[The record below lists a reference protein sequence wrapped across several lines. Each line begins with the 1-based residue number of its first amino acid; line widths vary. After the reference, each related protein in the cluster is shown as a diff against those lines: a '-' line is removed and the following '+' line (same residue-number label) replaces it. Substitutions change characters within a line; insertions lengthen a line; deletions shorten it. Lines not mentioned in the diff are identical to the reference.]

1 MSWVRIPPNPF
12 RYRFLIVDSFKK
24 IGDIESEMSKKDG
37 LSTAKEELDVTTSR
51 ITGDL
56 NPTTITTITD
66 PWMLYALKAPAT
78 EEKYIQRLTKFVDF
92 LGYQGTKGEKARAFA
107 DRARAD
113 PGYAFNSVL
122 RFFQSKREQI
132 DRKEMAIGTVRNY
145 VKSIKLF
152 CDMADL
158 QVPWPKIT
166 RGLPR
171 AKRFADDRAPTLQEI
186 RKIVDY
192 PDRRIKPVI
201 CMMASTGIRVGAWD
215 YLKYGHITPVQ
226 LEGKIAAAK
235 VLVYA
240 GTPDSYVTFM
250 TPEAYREVE
259 AWMKFRRQCG
269 EKISADSWVMRDLW
283 DTEAA
288 IRKNMHTTGIVTMPE
303 KLSSV
308 GVKRLIERALWA
320 QGLRKDL
327 EEGKKRHEF
336 ATCHSLRKYFKTR
349 CELAGV
355 KPINIENL
363 MGHST
368 GISDA
373 YYRPNESELLDDYLK
388 AIDSLTIDDTR
399 KLKIEV
405 ESLKADISELEQK
418 NMRIEELERKQRQFE
433 TAFQSLIDSGMV
445 KPYTEAERKD

>member
-1 MSWVRIPPNPF
+1 M
-12 RYRFLIVDSFKK
+12 Y
-24 IGDIESEMSKKDG
+24 GIEAVAEKEGEK
-37 LSTAKEELDVTTSR
+37 TANCSSSLQAPVT
-51 ITGDL
+51 
-56 NPTTITTITD
+56 TD
-66 PWMLYALKAPAT
+66 PWMLFLYALKAPAT
-78 EEKYIQRLTKFVDF
+78 KEKYIQRLTKFLDF
-92 LGYQGTKGEKARAFA
+92 LDYQGTTEEKARDFA
-107 DRARAD
+107 DRARQD
-113 PGYAFNSVL
+113 PVYAFNSVL
-122 RFFQSKREQI
+122 KFFQSKREQI

-158 QVPWPKIT
+158 QIPWAKIA

-186 RKIVDY
+186 RKISEY
-192 PDRRIKPVI
+192 PDRRIKPVVYT
-201 CMMASTGIRVGAWD
+201 MVSTGIRVGAWD
-215 YLKYGHITPVQ
+215 YLKYGHITP
-226 LEGKIAAAK
+226 LEREGKLVAAR

-240 GTPDSYVTFM
+240 GTPDWYATFM
-250 TPEAYREVE
+250 TPEAFREVE
-259 AWMKFRRQCG
+259 AWMRFRKQCG
-269 EKISADSWVMRDLW
+269 EIISPDSWLMRDLW
-283 DTEAA
+283 DTESA
-288 IRKNMHTTGIVTMPE
+288 IRKNTHTTGVVTIPA

-320 QGLRKDL
+320 QGLRRDL

-373 YYRPNESELLDDYLK
+373 YYRPNENELLDDYLK
-388 AIDSLTIDDTR
+388 SIDSLTVDDTR

-405 ESLKADISELEQK
+405 GSLKADISELEQK
-418 NMRIEELERKQRQFE
+418 NKRIEELEKKQRQFE
-433 TAFQSLIDSGMV
+433 MAFQSLIDSGMV
-445 KPYTEAERKD
+445 KPHPELETVDSKTRHLT

>member
-1 MSWVRIPPNPF
+1 VNGI
-12 RYRFLIVDSFKK
+12 DSRMATPT
-24 IGDIESEMSKKDG
+24 EQ
-37 LSTAKEELDVTTSR
+37 V
-51 ITGDL
+51 
-56 NPTTITTITD
+56 PTTTTTTRTTTMELTTASD
-66 PWMLYALKAPAT
+66 PWMLFLYALKAPAT
-78 EEKYIQRLTKFVDF
+78 KEKYIQRLIKFLDF
-92 LGYQGTKGEKARAFA
+92 LGYRGTKQEKACAFA
-107 DRARAD
+107 VQAKTD
-113 PGYAFNSVL
+113 PVYAFNCVL
-122 RFFQSKREQI
+122 KFFQSKREQI

-145 VKSIKLF
+145 LKSIKLF
-152 CDMADL
+152 CDMAD
-158 QVPWPKIT
+158 VHIPWAKIA

-186 RKIVDY
+186 RRIGEY

-201 CMMASTGIRVGAWD
+201 YMMASTGIRVGAWD
-215 YLKYGHITPVQ
+215 YLRYEHITPV
-226 LEGKIAAAK
+226 ERDGKVVAAR

-240 GTPDSYVTFM
+240 GTPDSYITFM
-250 TPEAYREVE
+250 TLEAYREVE
-259 AWMKFRRQCG
+259 AWLSFRKQCG
-269 EKISADSWVMRDLW
+269 EKIASDSWVMRDLW

-288 IRKNMHTTGIVTMPE
+288 IRKNMHTMGLVTMPK
-303 KLSSV
+303 KLTSV

-373 YYRPNESELLDDYLK
+373 YYRPSENDLLDDYLK
-388 AIDSLTIDDTR
+388 ATDSLTIDDAR
-399 KLKIEV
+399 KLKIEA
-405 ESLKADISELEQK
+405 ENLRSEISELEQK
-418 NMRIEELERKQRQFE
+418 SRYIEELERKQRQFE
-433 TAFQSLIDSGMV
+433 LAFQSLIDSGLV
-445 KPYTEAERKD
+445 KPHPKLDRINFKTQSAM